1 MELKIL
7 KFLNNNDKFDQNNVI
22 RVYDYLVFRE
32 HLIISFEL
40 LSINLY
46 EFIRNNN
53 FVGVSQSLIRR
64 FAIQIL

>member
-7 KFLNNNDKFDQNNVI
+7 KYLNENDQMDQNNVI
-22 RVYDYLVFRE
+22 RVKDYLVFRE

-46 EFIRNNN
+46 EFIRDNN
-53 FVGVSQSLIRR
+53 FEGVS
-64 FAIQIL
+64 

>member
-7 KFLNNNDKFDQNNVI
+7 KYLNENDVNDQNNII
-22 RVYDYLVFRE
+22 RVRDFMVFRD
-32 HLIISFEL
+32 HLIIAFEL

-46 EFIRNNN
+46 EFIRDNN
-53 FVGVSQSLIRR
+53 FEGVSQGLIRR